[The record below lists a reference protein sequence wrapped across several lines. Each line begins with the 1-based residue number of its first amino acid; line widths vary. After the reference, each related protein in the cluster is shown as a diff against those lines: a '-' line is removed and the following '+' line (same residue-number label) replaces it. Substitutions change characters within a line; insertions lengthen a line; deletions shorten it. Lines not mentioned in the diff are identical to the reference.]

1 MPDDNDTP
9 SLRKDRVRLV
19 YLVKRR
25 KDLTHEE
32 FSDYWLKVHSK
43 IFAGSSVAHQ
53 YMSRYEQMHPSVAT
67 QKIWQEKYGI
77 RSTTFDGVGLFE
89 ADSFEDIRKV
99 FDSEEYKTNIL
110 PDEYKFLD
118 QDGCQIIPMNF
129 WVGFHHTNARM

>member
-1 MPDDNDTP
+1 MPDGTP
-9 SLRKDRVRLV
+9 SLRKDRVRLI

-32 FSDYWLKVHSK
+32 FSNYWLKIHSK
-43 IFAGSSVAHQ
+43 IFAGSRVAHQ

-67 QKIWQEKYGI
+67 EKVWEEKYGI
-77 RSTTFDGVGLFE
+77 RATTFDGVGLFE